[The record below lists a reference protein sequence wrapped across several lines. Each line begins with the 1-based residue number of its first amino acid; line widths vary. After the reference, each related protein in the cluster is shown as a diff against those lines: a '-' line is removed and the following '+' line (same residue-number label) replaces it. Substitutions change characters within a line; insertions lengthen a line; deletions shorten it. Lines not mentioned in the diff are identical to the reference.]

1 MIANKR
7 SSWLFNKFSLS
18 ALKDMYR
25 GQYGE
30 YANWFKGVIW
40 EHVMRMYF
48 DLRAIEKSVW
58 NINKIGE
65 WTK

>member
-7 SSWLFNKFSLS
+7 SPWLLNKFSWS
-18 ALKDMYR
+18 ALKDV
-25 GQYGE
+25 YGE
-30 YANWFKGVIW
+30 QYREDANWFKGVIW

-48 DLRAIEKSVW
+48 DLSAIEKSVW

>member
-7 SSWLFNKFSLS
+7 SSWLLNKFSLS
-18 ALKDMYR
+18 ALKDV
-25 GQYGE
+25 YGE
-30 YANWFKGVIW
+30 QYREDANWFKGVIW
-40 EHVMRMYF
+40 EHVMHMYF

-65 WTK
+65 GTK